1 MRFTM
6 PIRRVNLAFAL
17 LLLFPPIALQSQQQP
32 IAAPDAANA
41 TRRSRRSSQD
51 HLRRPLPLT
60 TSAKFHSVVTPGFY
74 IYDSGVRFDGDAIM
88 TLLNAAHAKG
98 QKYEWNV
105 TSPDVHITG
114 DTAWIAY
121 VNQGSMTDTS
131 GKQDLQWLESAFLVK
146 QDGKWKIAFMH
157 STKAAKQ

>member
-1 MRFTM
+1 M

-32 IAAPDAANA
+32 ITAPNAANA
-41 TRRSRRSSQD
+41 TD
-51 HLRRPLPLT
+51 AVVEAVKTIFVAATADDLG
-60 TSAKFHSVVTPGFY
+60 KFHSVVTPGFY
-74 IYDSGVRFDGDAIM
+74 IYDSGVRFDGDVIM
-88 TLLNAAHAKG
+88 TLLKAAHAKG

-105 TSPDVHITG
+105 TNPDVHITG

-121 VNQGSMTDTS
+121 VNQGSMTDAS

-146 QDGKWKIAFMH
+146 QDGAWKIAFMH
-157 STKAAKQ
+157 STQAAKQ